1 MSDEWATITPNK
13 GEPKEKVE
21 FEIEGQ
27 EEDNEQLQLEL
38 DTDNQEEDKE
48 PAKKVKA
55 KEETAESEEQE
66 ALEGVETS
74 GAQKRIRQLV
84 QQKKE
89 REAEIERLLQENKNM
104 QLSLQQQQEEYR
116 TAVGQSLEN
125 SDKAVQ
131 EKLVIAKDSYRRA
144 LDTGDTDLIVQAQEY
159 LNNAQ
164 IDVLRLEEAKK
175 QYASLTPRQRQEL
188 EQQAQPQQQQ
198 QQQLTDGETYNGY
211 TMKAYQWASANE
223 WFNSDVVMTNA
234 ALIIDQQLKDEG
246 YDPNS
251 DEFYEEVDSRMAQNF
266 PHKFSQPV
274 EQEAENPRPK
284 ATSSPSQV
292 VAGASLSPKASSGK
306 KVKLTQEDVRLAQ
319 KWGISLE
326 QYAAE
331 KLKIESAEEGAYTTI
346 R

>member
-1 MSDEWATITPNK
+1 MSDEWATITPSK

-21 FEIEGQ
+21 FEIEG
-27 EEDNEQLQLEL
+27 EEEEQNENQLQFEL
-38 DTDNQEEDKE
+38 DTEEAEK
-48 PAKKVKA
+48 PAKKIKA
-55 KEETAESEEQE
+55 QKEVDESEEQE

-89 REAEIERLLQENKNM
+89 REAEIERLLQENKRM
-104 QLSLQQQQEEYR
+104 QLSLQQQQEQYR
-116 TAVGQSLEN
+116 TAVGEGLQN
-125 SDKAVQ
+125 SDKAIQ
-131 EKLVIAKDSYRRA
+131 EKLVIARDSYRRA
-144 LDTGDTDLIVQAQEY
+144 LDTGDSDLIVQAQEY

-164 IDVLRLEEAKK
+164 LDAMRIEEAKK
-175 QYASLTPRQRQEL
+175 QYASLTPAQKQQL
-188 EQQAQPQQQQ
+188 EQQTYQAQAQE
-198 QQQLTDGETYNGY
+198 QLSDGQTYDGY
-211 TMKAYQWASANE
+211 TLKAYQWASANE
-223 WFNSDVVMTNA
+223 WFNADPVMTNA

-251 DEFYEEVDSRMAQNF
+251 DEFYEEVDARMAQNF
-266 PHKFSQPV
+266 PHKFGVQTSN
-274 EQEAENPRPK
+274 NPRTK

>member
-13 GEPKEKVE
+13 GEPQEKVE
-21 FEIEGQ
+21 FEIEG
-27 EEDNEQLQLEL
+27 EEGQDEQLQLEL
-38 DTDNQEEDKE
+38 DTENQEEDKE

-55 KEETAESEEQE
+55 QEKVEPSEEQE

-104 QLSLQQQQEEYR
+104 QLAMQQQQEEYR
-116 TAVGQSLEN
+116 TAVNKNLE
-125 SDKAVQ
+125 SSEKSAA
-131 EKLVIAKDSYRRA
+131 EKLVIAKDSYKRA
-144 LDTGDTDLIVQAQEY
+144 IESGDSDLILQAQEY

-164 IDVLRLEEAKK
+164 LESRQVQYAKE
-175 QYASLTPRQRQEL
+175 QYASLTPAQKQEL
-188 EQQAQPQQQQ
+188 EQQTQPQQQQ
-198 QQQLTDGETYNGY
+198 VAQGDTYNGY

-251 DEFYEEVDSRMAQNF
+251 DEFYEEVDARMAQHF

-274 EQEAENPRPK
+274 QQEAENPRPK

-292 VAGASLSPKASSGK
+292 VAGASLAPKTSSGK

>member
-1 MSDEWATITPNK
+1 MSDEWATITPTK
-13 GEPKEKVE
+13 GEPQEKVE

-38 DTDNQEEDKE
+38 DTDNQEENRE
-48 PAKKVKA
+48 PTKKVKA

-89 REAEIERLLQENKNM
+89 REAEIEKLIEENKKVQLRLQERE
-104 QLSLQQQQEEYR
+104 EEYKKLLNTNTESNER
-116 TAVGQSLEN
+116 Q
-125 SDKAVQ
+125 VQ
-131 EKLVIAKDSYRRA
+131 ERIELAKQTYKRA
-144 LDTGDTDLIVQAQEY
+144 LESGDTEAIVQAQEI
-159 LNNAQ
+159 LSNAQ
-164 IDVLRLEEAKK
+164 QDSYRIEQFKKDLEKYAVNVQEQEAQSK
-175 QYASLTPRQRQEL
+175 
-188 EQQAQPQQQQ
+188 QQQEQ
-198 QQQLTDGETYNGY
+198 YSSRANR
-211 TMKAYQWASANE
+211 KAMEWARENE
-223 WFNSDVVMTNA
+223 WFNADKILTAA
-234 ALIIDQQLKDEG
+234 ALEVDNQLQEEG
-246 YDPNS
+246 YSPEE
-251 DEFYEEVDSRMAQNF
+251 DEYYEEIDRRMADLF
-266 PHKFSQPV
+266 PNRFGGTVQ
-274 EQEAENPRPK
+274 QEAETPRPK

>member
-1 MSDEWATITPNK
+1 MSDEWATITPTK
-13 GEPKEKVE
+13 GEPEEKVE
-21 FEIEGQ
+21 FEIEG
-27 EEDNEQLQLEL
+27 EEEGQDEQLQLEL
-38 DTDNQEEDKE
+38 EDNQEQSEE
-48 PAKKVKA
+48 PAKKVEAQEKA
-55 KEETAESEEQE
+55 EESEEQE

-104 QLSLQQQQEEYR
+104 QLAMQQQQEEYR
-116 TAVGQSLEN
+116 TAVGKNLE
-125 SDKAVQ
+125 SSERSAA
-131 EKLVIAKDSYRRA
+131 EKLVIAKDSYKRA
-144 LDTGDTDLIVQAQEY
+144 IESGDSDLILQAQEY

-164 IDVLRLEEAKK
+164 LESRQVQYAKE
-175 QYASLTPRQRQEL
+175 QYASLTPAQKQEL
-188 EQQAQPQQQQ
+188 EQQVQPQQQQ
-198 QQQLTDGETYNGY
+198 QVVQGDTYNGY

-251 DEFYEEVDSRMAQNF
+251 DEFYEEVDARMAQNF
-266 PHKFSQPV
+266 PHKFSQPAQQV
-274 EQEAENPRPK
+274 AENPRPK
-284 ATSSPSQV
+284 AASSPSQV

-331 KLKIESAEEGAYTTI
+331 KLKIESAEDGAYTTI

>member
-1 MSDEWATITPNK
+1 MSDEWATITPTK
-13 GEPKEKVE
+13 GEQKEEVE

-38 DTDNQEEDKE
+38 EDNKTEDKE
-48 PAKKVKA
+48 LPKKIKA
-55 KEETAESEEQE
+55 QEEASESEEQK

-89 REAEIERLLQENKNM
+89 REAEIEKLIEENKKVQMRLQERE
-104 QLSLQQQQEEYR
+104 EEYKNLLNTNTETNER
-116 TAVGQSLEN
+116 Q
-125 SDKAVQ
+125 VQ
-131 EKLVIAKDSYRRA
+131 ERLELARNAYKNA
-144 LDTGDTDLIVQAQEY
+144 LESGDTDQIIKAQEI
-159 LNNAQ
+159 LTNAQ
-164 IDVLRLEEAKK
+164 QDNSKIADFKK
-175 QYASLTPRQRQEL
+175 EL
-188 EQQAQPQQQQ
+188 EKYNSSTKQEIEE
-198 QQQLTDGETYNGY
+198 QLNKPSSKYSKIAER
-211 TMKAYQWASANE
+211 KAYAWANQND
-223 WFNSDVVMTNA
+223 WFNQDRILTAA
-234 ALIIDQQLKDEG
+234 ALEFDNQVQEEG
-246 YDPNS
+246 YDPE
-251 DEFYEEVDSRMAQNF
+251 DDDYYEEIDRRMAEQF
-266 PHKFSQPV
+266 PQKFSQPV
-274 EQEAENPRPK
+274 QQEAENPRPK

>member
-1 MSDEWATITPNK
+1 MSDEWATITPTK
-13 GEPKEKVE
+13 GEPQEKVE

-38 DTDNQEEDKE
+38 DTDNQEENRE

-89 REAEIERLLQENKNM
+89 REAEIERLLQENKKM
-104 QLSLQQQQEEYR
+104 QLSLQQQQEEFR
-116 TAVGQSLEN
+116 TAVGEN
-125 SDKAVQ
+125 LQNAEKATQ
-131 EKLVIAKDSYRRA
+131 ERLVVAKDSYRRA
-144 LDTGDTDLIVQAQEY
+144 LDSGDSELIIKAQEY

-164 IDVLRLEEAKK
+164 QDIFRLDEAKK
-175 QYASLTPRQRQEL
+175 QYAALTPAQRQEL
-188 EQQAQPQQQQ
+188 EQQTQPQQQQ
-198 QQQLTDGETYNGY
+198 FTDGETYNGY

-251 DEFYEEVDSRMAQNF
+251 DEFYEEVDARMAQNF
-266 PHKFSQPV
+266 PHKFSQPAQQV
-274 EQEAENPRPK
+274 AENPRPK
-284 ATSSPSQV
+284 AASSPSQV

-331 KLKIESAEEGAYTTI
+331 KLKVESAEEGAYTNI